1 MSPRFDR
8 RRDEGQGSGSGSG
21 TGAGGGARGGGSG
34 RPARPGKPSFGASR
48 FSGGGGSR
56 SFGPRP
62 EWRAEGPPDR
72 GSGPERGSRPE
83 RGPRPERAG
92 GSERPRF
99 DRASAGRPDAGRP
112 SSDRPRPD
120 RFRSDRP
127 DRPRFE
133 GARPEGGRSDGPRFE
148 GGRPAGPRPSGGRPG
163 IARPGRPR
171 LDGPRFEKP
180 RFEGGR
186 PEGRPGEGGAGD
198 FRPGAKRFDGSGS
211 LGEGRPGGRR
221 PFTGARPF
229 AARPDGAGRRER
241 SPGAFSPG
249 EPASEGRFSSSRPE
263 GRRFAGAGAS
273 RGAYGRPSFGRPAF
287 GGSPSGRPP
296 FPRPGGAGQ
305 RGSFQPARSDRPVVV
320 DAPTGE
326 SETFGSSPA
335 DDMIWG
341 RHPALAALESGR
353 PIHRIWC
360 TAEMRFTP
368 KFLQLL
374 REAKSAGVL
383 VEEVTWARLGQLTGG
398 AVHQGIALQAAAAET
413 LDLDSLIS
421 GCRDIGEP
429 PLLMAVDGLTDPHNL
444 GAIVRSAEA
453 LGAHGLVL
461 PQRRSAGLT
470 GSVAKVA
477 AGALEY
483 LPVARVVN
491 LNRSLETLKQEG
503 YRVVGLAEEGSVT
516 LAEADLDGPLVVVT
530 GSEGSGLSMLTR
542 RHCDQLVRIPL
553 RGATPSLN
561 ASVATALLLYEV
573 ARRGWMKTITG
584 SSPAPRIVRPSLPT
598 PSRRVV
604 SEAESEIE
612 SEIESETESKIGSE
626 IGSKIE
632 VEIESET
639 DLSGAVAVVAASAA
653 AGGGGGPAAS
663 EPVLERQ
670 APAPDLSSPSDASG
684 SSNEGVAPEGPS
696 PAAGAPEAAAATEP
710 LLAQA
715 EPAPSPDDP
724 ASQAPEPAP
733 QGLVLGLTPEQA
745 GGFEQDILL

>member
-1 MSPRFDR
+1 M
-8 RRDEGQGSGSGSG
+8 
-21 TGAGGGARGGGSG
+21 
-34 RPARPGKPSFGASR
+34 
-48 FSGGGGSR
+48 
-56 SFGPRP
+56 
-62 EWRAEGPPDR
+62 
-72 GSGPERGSRPE
+72 
-83 RGPRPERAG
+83 
-92 GSERPRF
+92 
-99 DRASAGRPDAGRP
+99 
-112 SSDRPRPD
+112 
-120 RFRSDRP
+120 
-127 DRPRFE
+127 
-133 GARPEGGRSDGPRFE
+133 
-148 GGRPAGPRPSGGRPG
+148 
-163 IARPGRPR
+163 
-171 LDGPRFEKP
+171 
-180 RFEGGR
+180 
-186 PEGRPGEGGAGD
+186 
-198 FRPGAKRFDGSGS
+198 
-211 LGEGRPGGRR
+211 GEGRPGARR
-221 PFTGARPF
+221 PFPGRPF
-229 AARPDGAGRRER
+229 AGRPDGAGRRER
-241 SPGAFSPG
+241 SPGAFTPG
-249 EPASEGRFSSSRPE
+249 ESAPEGRFGSSRPE
-263 GRRFAGAGAS
+263 GRRFAGAGGS
-273 RGAYGRPSFGRPAF
+273 RGSYGRPSFGRPAF
-287 GGSPSGRPP
+287 GGSAPGRAP
-296 FPRPGGAGQ
+296 FP
-305 RGSFQPARSDRPVVV
+305 PARSDRPVAV

-326 SETFGSSPA
+326 SETFGASPA

-374 REAKSAGVL
+374 REAKSGGVL

-530 GSEGSGLSMLTR
+530 GSEGTGLSMLTR

-584 SSPAPRIVRPSLPT
+584 SSPAPRIVRPTLPT
-598 PSRRVV
+598 PSRREV
-604 SEAESEIE
+604 SEAEPQSEAQ
-612 SEIESETESKIGSE
+612 TEAQ
-626 IGSKIE
+626 SKIE
-632 VEIESET
+632 INLIEAVS
-639 DLSGAVAVVAASAA
+639 LVAVAGAELGDVE
-653 AGGGGGPAAS
+653 PAAS
-663 EPVLERQ
+663 EPPLEPGAPGPDLSGLVQ
-670 APAPDLSSPSDASG
+670 APAGDLEREPKPAPTDTEAS
-684 SSNEGVAPEGPS
+684 AS
-696 PAAGAPEAAAATEP
+696 PAASVPGEVLSPPLASEGGNEGDDPKGPSPEAAAAAAEP
-710 LLAQA
+710 QA
-715 EPAPSPDDP
+715 EADPAPSPDP

-733 QGLVLGLTPEQA
+733 QGLVLGLTPELA